1 MNPLF
6 FFSFDADEE
15 NKVRNIFWS
24 YGKSRIAYEHYGDV
38 ISFDTTYET
47 NRYNLKFAPFVGIN
61 GHGDNLL
68 FAGAVL
74 SDETTDTFR
83 WLFNTFRICM
93 GGKAPKAIITDQDAA
108 MKAAIEL
115 EYPETIH
122 RNCLF
127 HIVSKAEIYCGPAFN
142 KIKGFAMDFY
152 DIVYNSLTIEEFESL
167 WKYMIEKHKVER
179 LRYLQIMY
187 ENRHRFVPVYFK
199 ENFFPFICS
208 TSRSERTNAIFKDNA

>member
-68 FAGAVL
+68 FAGTVL
-74 SDETTDTFR
+74 SDETTETFI

-93 GGKAPKAIITDQDAA
+93 RGKAPKSIITDQSSY
-108 MKAAIEL
+108 ESSNR
-115 EYPETIH
+115 T
-122 RNCLF
+122 R
-127 HIVSKAEIYCGPAFN
+127 VS
-142 KIKGFAMDFY
+142 
-152 DIVYNSLTIEEFESL
+152 
-167 WKYMIEKHKVER
+167 
-179 LRYLQIMY
+179 
-187 ENRHRFVPVYFK
+187 
-199 ENFFPFICS
+199 
-208 TSRSERTNAIFKDNA
+208 